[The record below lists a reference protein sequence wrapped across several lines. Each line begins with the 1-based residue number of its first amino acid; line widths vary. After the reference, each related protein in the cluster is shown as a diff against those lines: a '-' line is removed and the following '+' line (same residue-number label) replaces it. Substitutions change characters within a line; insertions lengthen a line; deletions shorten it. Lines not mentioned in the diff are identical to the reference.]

1 VDTVARGEMVEA
13 ELDRMIER
21 RSLKGET
28 DPDEQEDLWVES
40 LRRYQERE
48 MREIRAEWY
57 GWHCDQ
63 ADRHRRTLEALIAH
77 HEGEAQK
84 LLENSEDKGA

>member
-48 MREIRAEWY
+48 RHERRAEWY
-57 GWHCDQ
+57 GAGIATRQSATD
-63 ADRHRRTLEALIAH
+63 ALSP
-77 HEGEAQK
+77 
-84 LLENSEDKGA
+84 LS